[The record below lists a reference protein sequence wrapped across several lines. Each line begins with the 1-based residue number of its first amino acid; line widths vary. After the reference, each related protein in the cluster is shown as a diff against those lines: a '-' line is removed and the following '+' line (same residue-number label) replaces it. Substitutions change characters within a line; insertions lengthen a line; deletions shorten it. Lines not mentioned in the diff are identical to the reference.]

1 MNGGN
6 DMQSF
11 LTALIECSVSM
22 SALILGLIILTPLL
36 SKRYTAKWVYY
47 AWLIVAIGLIIPFR
61 LHPDIP
67 VIHMDT
73 AFYIQNLMPGYVGNI
88 TEQAIEADAARQ
100 GFSSI
105 PWRQITGMIWV
116 MGVAAFVFYHGW
128 KHYLFKKM
136 VNRWGENAT
145 NPSVFET
152 LRKIM
157 SNMGIT
163 RQISLKICPLI
174 SSPMLIGVFSPVILL
189 PRADFS
195 ESELSL
201 ILRHELIHFK
211 RMDLWYKSLVFF
223 VTAIHWFNPA
233 VYLMA
238 KEISAQ
244 CEISCDAEVVKGAEM
259 DVRQRYSETII
270 NVIKNQFKIKT
281 VFSTN
286 FYGGK
291 KGMKKRIFS
300 IMDTT
305 KKKAGIVVLALVIVC
320 TLGTGAAFAAGN
332 EQTNNQGSYSTN
344 MVLSDQE
351 KEQFDLQSKKELAKK
366 YAMYEEFGLVYDQAS
381 DSFYYNDQPVR
392 YFSDKLDA
400 MGIYNSFTRSN
411 GTVDL
416 VTVRNSDNELIGIT
430 PVTQEEFDRHT
441 ASIKRA
447 QDANVQGSSQEN
459 ADNNAVNGLTS
470 GSVSIE
476 NGNIVSGSSSAFSEG
491 DPDYADNS
499 LNAYIDYGISY
510 DKANKQ
516 WIFSNKPVHFLSDGD
531 NVTFVD
537 NSDNALKNGISLKVV
552 RKADG
557 DIDKLVEISGEE
569 AQALFN
575 K

>member
-1 MNGGN
+1 
-6 DMQSF
+6 MQSF

-88 TEQAIEADAARQ
+88 TEQAIEADGAGQ

-105 PWRQITGMIWV
+105 PWRQIAGIIWV

-174 SSPMLIGVFSPVILL
+174 SSPMLIGIFSPVILL
-189 PRADFS
+189 PKADFS

-259 DVRQRYSETII
+259 DVRQWYSETII
-270 NVIKNQFKIKT
+270 NVIKNQSKIKT

-291 KGMKKRIFS
+291 KGIKKRIFS

-332 EQTNNQGSYSTN
+332 NQNNQLSYSTN
-344 MVLSDQE
+344 TVLSDQE
-351 KEQFDLQSKKELAKK
+351 KEQLDLQSKKELAEK

>member
-1 MNGGN
+1 
-6 DMQSF
+6 MQSF